1 MRKVLVAIFT
11 IVMFAL
17 FLAEGMSC
25 QKMYVPPPP
34 ASIVIINAMAG
45 SNQIVPNFG
54 SDTAYRYYKGPTSA
68 STMVKISYGASRLYT
83 RAPASTSLSVVPIT
97 DTVFK
102 IFNGT
107 VNLASGTIYS
117 FFLSGDTAH
126 ADTMM
131 IRENIPTYS
140 DSSTGVRFVNLSI
153 GGKALTI
160 NLAGDSGNLQFPVI
174 GYQGVTD
181 FKKYSAVVSSG
192 TSYKFEIR
200 DQATGALLK
209 TYTWTFQR
217 FRNNTIVISGDPTI
231 PAQFKVFAVN
241 NY

>member
-1 MRKVLVAIFT
+1 MRKVLPAIFT

-17 FLAEGMSC
+17 FLVEGMSC
-25 QKMYVPPPP
+25 QKVKVVPPP

-54 SDTAYRYYKGPTSA
+54 SDTTYRYYIGPTSA

-83 RAPASTSLSVVPIT
+83 RAPASTSLSIVPIT

-107 VNLASGTIYS
+107 VNLASGAIYS

-131 IRENIPTYS
+131 IRENIPSYS

-153 GGKALTI
+153 GGKALAI
-160 NLAGDSGNLQFPVI
+160 NLAGDSGNLQFPAI

-200 DQATGALLK
+200 DQATGTLLK

-217 FRNNTIVISGDPTI
+217 FRNSTIVISGDPTI

>member
-1 MRKVLVAIFT
+1 MRKVLPVIVVIALPAIVL
-11 IVMFAL
+11 IG
-17 FLAEGMSC
+17 GMSC
-25 QKMYVPPPP
+25 QKTYVPPPP
-34 ASIVIINAMAG
+34 ASIFIVNAMAG

-54 SDTAYRYYKGPTSA
+54 TDTVYRYYKGPSSA
-68 STMVKISYGASRLYT
+68 TTMVKISYGASVLYT
-83 RAPASTSLSVVPIT
+83 RTPATTSLSVVPIT

-107 VNLASGTIYS
+107 LDLASGAIYS

-131 IRENIPTYS
+131 IKENIPSYS

-153 GGKALTI
+153 GGKALVI
-160 NLAGDSGNLQFPVI
+160 NLVGDSGNLQFPAI

-181 FKKYSAVVSSG
+181 FRKYSAVASAG

-200 DQATGALLK
+200 DQATGTLLK
-209 TYTWTFQR
+209 TYTWTFRR

-231 PAQFKVFAVN
+231 PAQFKVFAIN
-241 NY
+241 HY